1 MEGSTAAMRNG
12 HSVPWDEITW
22 NALERETAGRAL
34 AAPNDHA
41 AWLEIHRYSRRIL
54 SSFSTSF
61 FIVTR
66 FLPPAK
72 RAQVEVLYAAVRYP
86 DEIVDTFP
94 LTAAERLAR
103 LDAWEEAFEASLVER
118 SLRSSLDGGIPSVL
132 AGWGSVVRRTGIPP
146 GYYRDF
152 LAAMRHDAAPRHFA
166 SLDDLVDG
174 YIYGSAVVVGYFLAY
189 VYGPGK
195 GRDPSATLAASRDLG
210 IALQLTN
217 FLRDVREDA
226 RRGRV
231 YLPQDLLRREG
242 ITSLDFDNPD
252 LYPALTRVL
261 RELSCHAEALYERT
275 QNRLDVF
282 AEDCQ
287 VAIHA
292 CIEVYRQLN
301 ARIGRSPAGI
311 LHRES
316 VPFIDK
322 YRVLPRSKY
331 WRLPLAYLAG

>member
-1 MEGSTAAMRNG
+1 MHLMAMLKRLPT
-12 HSVPWDEITW
+12 PWDEEVWTG
-22 NALERETAGRAL
+22 LERETAARVLSRSTEHEG
-34 AAPNDHA
+34 
-41 AWLEIHRYSRRIL
+41 WLDIHRHARRIL
-54 SSFSTSF
+54 SGFSTSF

-94 LTAAERLAR
+94 LSASDQLRR
-103 LDAWEEAFEASLVER
+103 LDDWETQFEAALSHR
-118 SLRSSLDGGIPSVL
+118 SLRAAVASGIPTVL
-132 AGWGSVVRRTGIPP
+132 AGWGSVVQRTGIPP
-146 GYYRDF
+146 AFYRDF
-152 LAAMRHDAAPRHFA
+152 LAAMRHDAAPRQFV
-166 SLDDLVDG
+166 SLDDLIDG
-174 YIYGSAVVVGYFLAY
+174 YIYGSAIVVGYFLAY
-189 VYGPGK
+189 VYGPGP
-195 GRDPSATLAASRDLG
+195 GRDISATLAASRDLG
-210 IALQLTN
+210 VALQLTN

-242 ITSLDFDNPD
+242 ITDLDLDNPE

-261 RELSCHAEALYERT
+261 RELSCHADGLYART
-275 QNRLDVF
+275 ESRLDVF
-282 AEDCQ
+282 AEDCR

-301 ARIGRSPAGI
+301 ARIGRSPDGI
-311 LHRES
+311 LHRER

-331 WRLPLAYLAG
+331 WRLPIAYLAG

>member
-1 MEGSTAAMRNG
+1 MRNRLT
-12 HSVPWDEITW
+12 VPWDEKTW
-22 NALERETAGRAL
+22 IDLEGDTARRAL
-34 AAPNDHA
+34 ACRSEHG
-41 AWLEIHRYSRRIL
+41 AWLEIHRFARRIL
-54 SSFSTSF
+54 STYSTSF

-94 LTAAERLAR
+94 LTPAEQLSR
-103 LDAWEEAFEASLVER
+103 LDAWQDAFEASLTH
-118 SLRSSLDGGIPSVL
+118 SSLHRALESGIPPVL
-132 AGWGSVVRRTGIPP
+132 AGWGSVVQRVGIPP

-152 LAAMRHDAAPRHFA
+152 LDAMRHDAAPRHFG

-174 YIYGSAVVVGYFLAY
+174 YIYGSAIVVGYFLAH
-189 VYGPGK
+189 VYGPGS
-195 GRDPSATLAASRDLG
+195 GRDLSATLAASRDLG

-226 RRGRV
+226 RRGRL

-242 ITSLDFDNPD
+242 ITTLDVDNPD

-261 RELSCHAEALYERT
+261 RELSCHADALYERT

-282 AEDCQ
+282 AEDCR

-301 ARIGRSPAGI
+301 ARIGRSPDGI

-331 WRLPLAYLAG
+331 WRLPLAYFAG

>member
-1 MEGSTAAMRNG
+1 MRNG
-12 HSVPWDEITW
+12 HSVPWDEAAW
-22 NALERETAGRAL
+22 RALDGDTTGRAL
-34 AAPNDHA
+34 ACRTDHG
-41 AWLEIHRYSRRIL
+41 AWLEIHRCARRIL

-94 LTAAERLAR
+94 LRADERLAR
-103 LDAWEEAFEASLVER
+103 LDAWQEAFESSLEGR
-118 SLRSSLDGGIPSVL
+118 SLRSSLEAGIPPVL
-132 AGWGSVVRRTGIPP
+132 AGWGSVMRRVGIPP
-146 GYYRDF
+146 AYYRDF
-152 LAAMRHDAAPRHFA
+152 LDAMRHDATPRHF
-166 SLDDLVDG
+166 STLDDLVDG
-174 YIYGSAVVVGYFLAY
+174 YIYGSAIVVGYFLAY
-189 VYGPGK
+189 VYGAGR
-195 GRDPSATLAASRDLG
+195 GRDLSATLAASRDLG

-261 RELSCHAEALYERT
+261 RELSCHAEALYDRT

-301 ARIGRSPAGI
+301 ARIGRSPEGI

>member
-1 MEGSTAAMRNG
+1 MRNG
-12 HSVPWDEITW
+12 HSAPWDDRTW
-22 NALERETAGRAL
+22 TDLERETTGRAL
-34 AAPNDHA
+34 ACRTDHA
-41 AWLEIHRYSRRIL
+41 AWLEIHRYARRIL

-103 LDAWEEAFEASLVER
+103 LDAWQDAFELSLAQP
-118 SLRSSLDGGIPSVL
+118 SLRRCLESGIPSVL
-132 AGWGSVVRRTGIPP
+132 AGWGSVVQRTGIPA

-152 LAAMRHDAAPRHFA
+152 LNAMRHDAAPRQFT

-174 YIYGSAVVVGYFLAY
+174 YIYGSAIVVGYFLAY
-189 VYGPGK
+189 VYGPGR
-195 GRDPSATLAASRDLG
+195 GRDLSATLAASRDLG

-242 ITSLDFDNPD
+242 IDSLDFDDPE

-261 RELSCHAEALYERT
+261 RELSCHAEQLYERT
-275 QNRLDVF
+275 QSRLDVF
-282 AEDCQ
+282 AEDCR

-301 ARIGRSPAGI
+301 ARIGRSPDGI

-316 VPFIDK
+316 VPFLDK

-331 WRLPLAYLAG
+331 WRLPMAYLAG

>member
-1 MEGSTAAMRNG
+1 MRNRLT
-12 HSVPWDEITW
+12 VPWDEETW
-22 NALERETAGRAL
+22 NGLEQETTRRAL
-34 AAPNDHA
+34 GCRTDHG
-41 AWLEIHRYSRRIL
+41 AWLEIHRHARRIL
-54 SSFSTSF
+54 CTYSTSF

-94 LTAAERLAR
+94 LPAAERLAS
-103 LDAWEEAFEASLVER
+103 LDAWQEHFEASLSQP
-118 SLRSSLDGGIPSVL
+118 SLRRALEAGIPPVL
-132 AGWGSVVRRTGIPP
+132 AGWGSVVQRVGIPP
-146 GYYRDF
+146 AYYRDF
-152 LAAMRHDAAPRHFA
+152 LDAMRHDAAPRHFA

-174 YIYGSAVVVGYFLAY
+174 YIYGSAIVVGYFLAH
-189 VYGPGK
+189 VYGPGP
-195 GRDPSATLAASRDLG
+195 GRDLSATLAASRDLG

-242 ITSLDFDNPD
+242 ITAFDLENPE

-261 RELSCHAEALYERT
+261 RELSGHAEGLYDRT

-282 AEDCQ
+282 AEDCR

-301 ARIGRSPAGI
+301 ARIGRSPDGI

>member
-1 MEGSTAAMRNG
+1 MLKRLPA
-12 HSVPWDEITW
+12 PWDEDEW
-22 NALERETAGRAL
+22 KRLERETAARAL
-34 AAPNDHA
+34 ACRCDHA
-41 AWLEIHRYSRRIL
+41 SWLEIHRHSRRIL
-54 SSFSTSF
+54 SAFSTSF
-61 FIVTR
+61 FMVTR

-94 LTAAERLAR
+94 LSATERYRR
-103 LDAWEEAFEASLVER
+103 LDEWEAHFESAVAAT
-118 SLRSSLDGGIPSVL
+118 SLRGAIAAGVPTVL
-132 AGWGSVVRRTGIPP
+132 AGWGSVVQRTGIPP
-146 GYYRDF
+146 AYYRDF
-152 LAAMRHDAAPRHFA
+152 LAAMRHDAAPRHFV
-166 SLDDLVDG
+166 SLDDLIDG
-174 YIYGSAVVVGYFLAY
+174 YIYGSAIVVGYFLGY
-189 VYGPGK
+189 VYGPGR
-195 GRDPSATLAASRDLG
+195 GRDISATLAASRDLG

-231 YLPQDLLRREG
+231 YLPQDLLHREG
-242 ITSLDFDNPD
+242 ITDLDLDNPE

-261 RELSCHAEALYERT
+261 RELSCHAEGLYERT
-275 QNRLDVF
+275 QSRLDVF
-282 AEDCQ
+282 SADCR

-301 ARIGRSPAGI
+301 ARIGRSPDGI
-311 LHRES
+311 LHRER

>member
-1 MEGSTAAMRNG
+1 M
-12 HSVPWDEITW
+12 
-22 NALERETAGRAL
+22 
-34 AAPNDHA
+34 
-41 AWLEIHRYSRRIL
+41 
-54 SSFSTSF
+54 
-61 FIVTR
+61 VTR

-94 LTAAERLAR
+94 LTAPERYRR
-103 LDAWEEAFEASLVER
+103 LDEWEAHFEAAVAST
-118 SLRSSLDGGIPSVL
+118 SLRGAIGAGIPTVL
-132 AGWGSVVRRTGIPP
+132 AGWGSVIQRTGIPP
-146 GYYRDF
+146 AYYRDF
-152 LAAMRHDAAPRHFA
+152 LAAMRHDAAPRHFS
-166 SLDDLVDG
+166 SLDDLIDG
-174 YIYGSAVVVGYFLAY
+174 YIYGSAIVVGYFLAY
-189 VYGPGK
+189 VYGPGR
-195 GRDPSATLAASRDLG
+195 GRDISATLAASRDLG

-231 YLPQDLLRREG
+231 YLPQDLLHREG
-242 ITSLDFDNPD
+242 ITDLDVHNPD

-275 QNRLDVF
+275 HSRLDVF
-282 AEDCQ
+282 SEDCR

-301 ARIGRSPAGI
+301 ARIGRSPDGI
-311 LHRES
+311 LHRER

-331 WRLPLAYLAG
+331 WRLPLAYLAS